1 MAGACLGR
9 PRGWGAARGPLPWGV
24 ATIDLKTPECGYHIL
39 FLSQDLQNEG
49 GNSHDD
55 RTGRI
60 SARPPMG
67 QARPWEYT
75 YPRRGDGCL
84 GCTVSPGG
92 ATRHFGRSGPGLT
105 GRAGRF
111 WSVVSAAGGGGG
123 GWGGGRLGDGSAR
136 ADAPW
141 TPAPCGGG
149 APRGGGCE
157 HHAP

>member
-1 MAGACLGR
+1 MPDSEIIAAVRNKYQALRPVLDEKVRRRWAACEAMAI
-9 PRGWGAARGPLPWGV
+9 GWGGITWGV
-24 ATIDLKTPECGYHIL
+24 ATIDLKTPECGHHIL

-75 YPRRGDGCL
+75 YHSRGDGCL
-84 GCTVSPGG
+84 GCPVSPGG

-111 WSVVSAAGGGGG
+111 WSVVSAAGAALVVWAGA
-123 GWGGGRLGDGSAR
+123 RSGDDQS
-136 ADAPW
+136 
-141 TPAPCGGG
+141 
-149 APRGGGCE
+149 
-157 HHAP
+157 